1 MQKNKPDYYN
11 DLDKIYLKIWD
22 LLIIGLKNR
31 DLPFHIPVFI
41 CGNKKKSDGRIVVL
55 RGVDVKEKKIWF
67 HSDIRSSKIKILNS
81 NPDATLLFYD
91 KNEKIQLRIYGNTKI
106 NYQNHITKKS
116 WEKTAHMSRQCYL
129 GDKAPG
135 ANASIPTS
143 GLTPEVDNLKYT
155 KEESEIGYK
164 NFCVIETFIKSIE
177 WLYLAAKGH
186 RRALFSLENNSLE
199 KKWLIP

>member
-11 DLDKIYLKIWD
+11 DLDKVYLKIWD
-22 LLIIGLKNR
+22 LLKIGLKNR

-41 CGNKKKSDGRIVVL
+41 CGNKNKSDGRIVVL
-55 RGVDVKEKKIWF
+55 RGVDEKEKKIWF
-67 HSDIRSSKIKILNS
+67 HSDIRSNKIKILKSNS
-81 NPDATLLFYD
+81 EASLLFYD
-91 KNEKIQLRIYGNTKI
+91 KNEKIQLRIIGNTKI
-106 NYQNHITKKS
+106 NYKNDITRKS
-116 WEKTAHMSRQCYL
+116 WKKTVHMSRQCYL

-135 ANASIPTS
+135 SNAFNPTS
-143 GLTPEVDNLKYT
+143 GLTSNVDNLKYT
-155 KEESEIGYK
+155 LEESEIGYE

-186 RRALFSLENNSLE
+186 RRAYFSLKNNSLE